1 MKFGLLDSD
10 IETIL
15 GAVSQFPEIRQVV
28 IFGSRAKGNYLK
40 GSDIDLAIKGEK
52 ISHTIVNRL
61 SVLLNEELPLP
72 YFFDVVH
79 YEVISNNDL
88 KEHID
93 RVGKSLTHEE
103 ISQNS

>member
-10 IETIL
+10 IEMIL

-40 GSDIDLAIKGEK
+40 GSDIDL
-52 ISHTIVNRL
+52 
-61 SVLLNEELPLP
+61 
-72 YFFDVVH
+72 
-79 YEVISNNDL
+79 
-88 KEHID
+88 
-93 RVGKSLTHEE
+93 SLTHEE